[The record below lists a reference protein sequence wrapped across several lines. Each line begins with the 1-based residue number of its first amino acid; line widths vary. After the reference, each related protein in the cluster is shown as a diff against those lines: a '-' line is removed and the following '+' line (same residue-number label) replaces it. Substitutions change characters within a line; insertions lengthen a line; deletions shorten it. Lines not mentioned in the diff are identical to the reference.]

1 MGRQGDK
8 ARIRSLARG
17 ARRALSPDDRD
28 RLSRSA
34 AARVLA
40 MPEVAA
46 ASAVLVYASLPEEVD
61 TSALVSALAATGRV
75 VAVPRVCG
83 PREMTLH
90 RIDSLEGLRPGTCD
104 IPEPDADTE
113 AMSPDAFDVVIV
125 PGVAFDRTCRR
136 IGFGGGFYDTLLPRL
151 RPEAFT
157 VGLAFDEQLVD
168 EVPCEEHDRPLD
180 ALVTPTTLHRRS
192 RGR

>member
-1 MGRQGDK
+1 MVPK
-8 ARIRSLARG
+8 
-17 ARRALSPDDRD
+17 DRE

-40 MPEVAA
+40 MPEVT
-46 ASAVLVYASLPEEVD
+46 SAGTVLVYASLPEEVD
-61 TSALVSALAATGRV
+61 TATLISALAQAGRV

-90 RIDSLEGLRPGTCD
+90 RITSLDELAPGACKIREPGSD
-104 IPEPDADTE
+104 AEAILPET
-113 AMSPDAFDVVIV
+113 FDVVIV
-125 PGVAFDRTCRR
+125 PGVAFDRSCQR

-151 RPEAFT
+151 RPGAFT

-168 EVPCEEHDRPLD
+168 DIPCEDHDLPLN
-180 ALVTPTTLHRRS
+180 ALVTPTSLYR

>member
-1 MGRQGDK
+1 
-8 ARIRSLARG
+8 
-17 ARRALSPDDRD
+17 
-28 RLSRSA
+28 
-34 AARVLA
+34 

-46 ASAVLVYASLPEEVD
+46 ARALLVYAALPEEVD
-61 TSALVSALAATGRV
+61 TATLIGVLASRGV
-75 VAVPRVCG
+75 LIAVPRVCG

-113 AMSPDAFDVVIV
+113 AMPPETFDVVIV
-125 PGVAFDRTCRR
+125 PGIAFDRECRR
-136 IGFGGGFYDTLLPRL
+136 VGFGGGFYDTLLPRL
-151 RPEAFT
+151 RPDAFT